1 MPVTAWLK
9 ADPPPASAP
18 ARETTR
24 ANAIGLVGRCARSAL
39 AGMATSAILG
49 VAGGTAQAV
58 DEYPARPVR
67 LVVPNAPG
75 SSIDTIARLL
85 SVRLGESLGT
95 SIVIEN
101 RAGASGVVGM
111 EAIRTAPADGYT
123 LGIASASSMS
133 VAPAVQKSVPYDAVT
148 DFGFVSLV
156 AVLPSVLVVTQS
168 LPVRTVRELVDY
180 CRTHPGQ
187 VNMSSAG
194 PGSASHLA
202 GAQLALLA
210 GFESVHVPYK
220 GGGSEMSAL
229 VAGETH
235 WAVTPAPAAM
245 ALVKGGRLRA
255 IAQSLDHRTALLA
268 DLPGIAETVPG
279 YDFNGWAGLVSPR
292 GVSASV
298 TERVRDALTRTLSV
312 PAVRE
317 ALAGQGAEVR
327 ANTPAEFRAFVQRNL
342 ADTIKVVKSLGLTP
356 E

>member
-1 MPVTAWLK
+1 MLARTCLRACALTAAL
-9 ADPPPASAP
+9 
-18 ARETTR
+18 TT
-24 ANAIGLVGRCARSAL
+24 
-39 AGMATSAILG
+39 ILP
-49 VAGGTAQAV
+49 GTAQAA
-58 DEYPARPVR
+58 DDYPARPVR

-75 SSIDTIARLL
+75 SSIDTIARLI

-95 SIVIEN
+95 SIIIEN
-101 RAGASGVVGM
+101 RAGASGIVGM
-111 EAIRTAPADGYT
+111 EIIRNSLADGYT

-133 VAPAVQKSVPYDAVT
+133 VAPAVQKTVPYDPVN
-148 DFGFVSLV
+148 DFGFVSLI
-156 AVLPSVLVVTQS
+156 AMLPSVLVVTQA
-168 LPVRTVRELVDY
+168 LPVRSVRELVDY

-255 IAQSLDHRTALLA
+255 LAQSLDHRTALLA
-268 DLPGIAETVPG
+268 DLPGIAEAVPG
-279 YDFNGWAGLVSPR
+279 YDFSGWAGIVSPR
-292 GVSASV
+292 ALVPALI
-298 TERVRDALTRTLSV
+298 ERVRDAVARTLSV

-327 ANTPAEFRAFVQRNL
+327 ASSPEAFLSLVQRSL
-342 ADTIKVVKSLGLTP
+342 ADTVKVVKTLGLTAQ
-356 E
+356 